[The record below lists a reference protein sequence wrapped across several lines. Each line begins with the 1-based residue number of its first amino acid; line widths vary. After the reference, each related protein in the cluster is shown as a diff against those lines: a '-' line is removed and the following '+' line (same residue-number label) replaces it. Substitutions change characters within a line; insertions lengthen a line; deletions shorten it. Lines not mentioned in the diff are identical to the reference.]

1 MNRTRLDPPRWDLAK
16 ASAFC
21 HTACFEASREHP
33 NSIFW
38 TQLLPSDPAHE
49 CLVVD
54 PALSILLSCSYRPL
68 NVTPPRL
75 LAKAGAPPAP
85 TLTFSG
91 ALLTITYHECPWGG
105 ALDPGPVVRVLLKS
119 AKGADARHQSTKEL
133 ACPSGG
139 APNTA
144 TVVRESSKASSQRN
158 LPIETK

>member
-91 ALLTITYHECPWGG
+91 ALLTITYHECPSGFSKRFYSLKRQLQRFAHTVPRNTDQD
-105 ALDPGPVVRVLLKS
+105 ALSVPPETLIQHPSRRVGFS
-119 AKGADARHQSTKEL
+119 A
-133 ACPSGG
+133 ACI
-139 APNTA
+139 N
-144 TVVRESSKASSQRN
+144 RC
-158 LPIETK
+158 